1 MQTRRDFVRNAAVLT
16 GGAFTWGS
24 IPDAIARAMA
34 IRPNAGTTFR
44 DAEHVVILMQENRSF
59 DHAYGALQG
68 VRGFRDP
75 RAHILPNGNPVWF
88 QTDARGDTY
97 APFRLDMMAT
107 NSTWIGGLPHSWP
120 DQVDARNGGK
130 YDKWLIAKPR
140 RELPLTLG
148 HYARRD
154 IPFYYAL
161 GDAFTVCDQAFC
173 SSLTGTTANRLF
185 LWSGTIRRDV
195 ADAARVQNSDTDY
208 DKEATWRTFPDRLED
223 ARVSWRIYQNEIS
236 LDSGLSGPEDAW
248 LASFGDN
255 PIEWFPQFNIRFAKK
270 RRTYLPAFLAAAPG
284 QIAAH
289 ERALRDQSLATNAR
303 TKLERE
309 LADLRTRVQE
319 AESERRTYTDAAWNA
334 LTEKAKSLHARAFT
348 TNVGDP
354 AYRSLTNLAYQDGA
368 TRREVAVPAGDV
380 LHQFRQDVSSGALPA
395 VSWLVAPQNF
405 SDHPSSPWYGAW
417 YVSEVLDILTKNP
430 EVWKKTVFILCYDEN
445 DGYFDHVPPFVAPH
459 PSRPETGKTSAGI
472 DTSVEW
478 ANVHGRESS
487 IGLGYRVPLV
497 VASPWSRG
505 GCVNSEVFDHT
516 SVLRFLEVW
525 LAARGTS
532 VKETNISDW
541 RRTVC
546 GDLTSVF
553 RPYDGERLNS
563 PTPLERD
570 ATVERIYSAQFRE
583 APHGGVALSKEA
595 IASASVGA
603 LQEAGTRPS
612 CALPYELAVNA
623 EIRRGALTLVMEAR
637 KNAFGAASA
646 GAPFNVYSYVPE
658 LTCRSYAVKAGD
670 VVRDTLPVGGSYRVR
685 VDGPNGFMREFTGS
699 DVGVGSVAIVV
710 QYASGSAKSGKVEVQ
725 VSHDRTSA
733 AATRVVTIRDESY
746 GAPVRRLSVRRGAR
760 VSAVIDTAK
769 THGWYDFTVQSE
781 GIVQRYA
788 GRVET
793 GAWSVTDP
801 AMGGV

>member
-1 MQTRRDFVRNAAVLT
+1 MQKRRDFLRSAALLT

-24 IPDAIARAMA
+24 VPDAIGRAMA

-59 DHAYGALQG
+59 DHAFGALQG

-97 APFRLDMMAT
+97 APFRLDMTTTNAT
-107 NSTWIGGLPHSWP
+107 WLGDLPHSWA
-120 DQVDARNGGK
+120 DQVDARNDGK

-140 RELPLTLG
+140 RNLPLTLG
-148 HYARRD
+148 HHARRD

-161 GDAFTVCDQAFC
+161 ADAFTVCDQAFC

-185 LWSGTIRRDV
+185 LWSGTIRQDAADV
-195 ADAARVQNSDTDY
+195 ARVQNSDTDY
-208 DKEATWRTFPDRLED
+208 GREATWRTFPDRLED

-236 LDSGLSGPEDAW
+236 LDSGLRGPEEAW
-248 LASFGDN
+248 LGSFTDN
-255 PIEWFPQFNIRFAKK
+255 PIEWFPQFNVRFARS
-270 RRTYLPAFLAAAPG
+270 RRAYLPAFLAAAPNE
-284 QIAAH
+284 IAER
-289 ERALRDQSLATNAR
+289 ERALQREGIAAATRA
-303 TKLERE
+303 TLERE
-309 LADLRTRVQE
+309 LADLRARVRA

-334 LTEKAKSLHARAFT
+334 LTENAKSLHARAFT
-348 TNVGDP
+348 TNAGDP
-354 AYRSLTNLAYQDGA
+354 AYRSITNLEYQEGT

-405 SDHPSSPWYGAW
+405 SDHPSAPWYGAW

-430 EVWKKTVFILCYDEN
+430 DVWKKTVFILCYDEN

-459 PSRPETGKTSAGI
+459 PSRPDTGKTSPGI

-497 VASPWSRG
+497 VASPWTRG
-505 GCVNSEVFDHT
+505 GCVNSQVFDHT

-532 VKETNISDW
+532 VRETNISEW

-553 RPYDGERLNS
+553 RPYDGERLDV
-563 PTPLERD
+563 PAPLDRD
-570 ATVERIYSAQFRE
+570 ATVKRIHSAQFRE
-583 APHGGVALSKEA
+583 APSGGVALSKA
-595 IASASVGA
+595 AVASANVGA
-603 LQEAGTRPS
+603 LQEGGTRPS
-612 CALPYELAVNA
+612 CPLPYELTVNA
-623 EIRRGALTLVMEAR
+623 ELREGALTLVMEAR
-637 KNAFGAASA
+637 EGAFGGSSA
-646 GAPFNVYSYVPE
+646 GAPFNVYSYLPE
-658 LTCRSYAVKAGD
+658 MTCRSYAVKAGG
-670 VVRDTLPVGGSYRVR
+670 VVRDTLPIGGSYRVR

-699 DVGVGSVAIVV
+699 NAAQENVAVTV
-710 QYASGSAKSGKVEVQ
+710 QHANDSARSGKLEIR
-725 VSHDRTSA
+725 VSHDGASGA
-733 AATRVVTIRDESY
+733 ADREVTIRDESY
-746 GAPVRRLSVRRGAR
+746 GAPVRRLILRRGAR
-760 VSAVIDTAK
+760 VSAVVDTSG
-769 THGWYDFTVQSE
+769 TRGWYDFTVQSA
-781 GIVQRYA
+781 GLVQRYA

-801 AMGGV
+801 AMGGS